1 MKSSVPPAAFDAR
14 ASSLGTE
21 KTLRKPLRH
30 SKSAAYARQQAT
42 ANQDPRGPTATTLLV
57 STGRQPTAFPLPPLK
72 HTNRAKSGATTVAR
86 RSFVTQ
92 LTGDCQG
99 RENRLSRTIA
109 PSRAPRCTAGVL
121 LPVTGA
127 FTAPS
132 DSRAAA
138 VSFAKSSGSTLPDVQ
153 NHIGSLSDDT
163 DWAADPGTSLSWASS
178 NSTSAGSSVI
188 YSSENRQHSR
198 PETRKNNTSAPSR
211 AQTALTLTRVAGTGR
226 KSKQTARHLKDFECV
241 SLVDVPLPKPERTPV
256 DLSPYMVGYREE
268 GDPPAGTER
277 CSGRP
282 QPSQNA
288 DDV

>member
-99 RENRLSRTIA
+99 RENRLSRTTA

-211 AQTALTLTRVAGTGR
+211 AQTALTLTRMAGSGR